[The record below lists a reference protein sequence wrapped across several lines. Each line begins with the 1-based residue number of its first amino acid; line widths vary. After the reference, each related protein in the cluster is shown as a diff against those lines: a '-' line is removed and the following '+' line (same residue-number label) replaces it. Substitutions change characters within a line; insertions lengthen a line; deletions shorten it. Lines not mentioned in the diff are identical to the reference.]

1 MSVTGE
7 RSEDGTARDGAAAA
21 LERARAHDLE
31 VPSAELDAMWQ
42 RVSADTVMAKPSWLT
57 RLRELP
63 TPRRIG
69 FVLLGTLMLAALT
82 MVIIGGVRGD
92 LVGGSLVARYAAA
105 LVGLTV
111 LAGAVFAV
119 ALRGAHQRP
128 LGWVGWALVA
138 LGVLVPLGLSLTP
151 TVWSEGPP
159 APEAIVNGCAFIGVA
174 TGVFAAILAWLF
186 QRQTTPVA
194 VRLLA
199 SAAGGGVIAFAM
211 LQLHCPADTV
221 DHLVIGHSSVGFVLV
236 LLAALGL
243 ALRRMLGRR
252 ASP

>member
-1 MSVTGE
+1 MASAQPT
-7 RSEDGTARDGAAAA
+7 RDDPAEA
-21 LERARAHDLE
+21 LELARRHDLE
-31 VPSAELDAMWQ
+31 VAPGELDALWQ
-42 RVSADTVMAKPSWLT
+42 RVSADTVAAPRSFVT

-63 TPRRIG
+63 TPTRVG
-69 FVLLGTLMLAALT
+69 FVLLGTLLLAGLT
-82 MVIIGGVRGD
+82 MMLIGGVRGD

-138 LGVLVPLGLSLTP
+138 LGVLVPLGLSFTP
-151 TVWSEGPP
+151 AVWSDVSPP
-159 APEAIVNGCAFIGVA
+159 AEAIVNGCAFIGVA
-174 TGVFAAILAWLF
+174 TGVFAGILAWLF

-199 SAAGGGVIAFAM
+199 SAAGGGIIAFAM
-211 LQLHCPADTV
+211 LQLHCPADSV
-221 DHLVIGHSSVGFVLV
+221 DHLVIGHSSVGLLLV
-236 LLAALGL
+236 AFAAIGL
-243 ALRRMLGRR
+243 AVRRMIVGRR
-252 ASP
+252 A